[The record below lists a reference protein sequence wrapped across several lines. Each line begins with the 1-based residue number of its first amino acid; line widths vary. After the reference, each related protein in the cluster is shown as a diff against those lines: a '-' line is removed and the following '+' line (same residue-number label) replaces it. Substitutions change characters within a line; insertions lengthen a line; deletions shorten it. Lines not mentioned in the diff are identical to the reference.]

1 MQLQLTN
8 KSPEQRLQIIREKG
22 NCDIGE
28 VPTYDRDFKERETL
42 LSRHDWK
49 IISII
54 SVVGDL
60 TWYGNQVVHTE
71 SKAVD

>member
-8 KSPEQRLQIIREKG
+8 KSPEQRLQMIREKG

-42 LSRHDWK
+42 LSCHD
-49 IISII
+49 
-54 SVVGDL
+54 
-60 TWYGNQVVHTE
+60 
-71 SKAVD
+71 